1 MEEIK
6 IGTFVTFEGIEGSGK
21 GTQVHM
27 LYEHLVEEG
36 YDVVATREPGSTAI
50 GDIIR
55 DALLNTKFEEMTPKT
70 ELFLFAAARAQH
82 VEEVIKPALSAGKI
96 VICDRFTDSMLAYQS
111 YGRGLEF
118 QKVLR
123 LADMAASSI
132 VPDLTIFL
140 EIPVE
145 IAFNRIKHE
154 RKLDRIELA
163 DHGMHNRIAAG
174 YLKLA
179 DRYAERFQIVD
190 ASKPQL
196 EVHKAITKIVKD
208 LL

>member
-27 LYEHLVEEG
+27 LYEHLIEEG
-36 YDVVATREPGSTAI
+36 YDVIATREPGSTAI

-55 DALLNTKFEEMTPKT
+55 DALLNTKFDEMTPRT

-96 VICDRFTDSMLAYQS
+96 VLCDRFTDSTLAYQS

-118 QKVLR
+118 QEVLR

-132 VPDLTIFL
+132 VPDLTILL
-140 EIPVE
+140 EISVE
-145 IAFNRIKHE
+145 IAFNRITHE
-154 RKLDRIELA
+154 RALDRIELA

-179 DRYAERFQIVD
+179 ERYSERFQIVD